1 MGRSLRLV
9 LLVVAVAVL
18 SVKAL
23 GQGETT
29 SAIVGQVTDVTGA
42 VVPGSTVTITNHD
55 TGMKRSV
62 RSDDAGRFS
71 FPQLKP
77 GRYSVKVE
85 ALGFEFQQN
94 DGVFSGLG
102 QKQTVNF
109 NLRVARS
116 TETVVVDDEPLI
128 MNTENANTCAELNE
142 PALENVL

>member
-85 ALGFEFQQN
+85 AE
-94 DGVFSGLG
+94 
-102 QKQTVNF
+102 
-109 NLRVARS
+109 
-116 TETVVVDDEPLI
+116 
-128 MNTENANTCAELNE
+128 
-142 PALENVL
+142 